1 MDMTGALTDLIKGFI
16 AFTPNLLGALIV
28 LLVGYIIAR
37 ILRKVIKKLLEKAK
51 IDVLGEKLNSIEI
64 VAKANYKISLSTVFS
79 KLIYFIIMLFVWV
92 AATDVLG
99 MEAISNLVTDIFN
112 FIPNLLVAFIILIIG
127 MLLAD
132 LIRKAVKTTCES
144 LGIPSANVIATL
156 VFYFIFINIVIS
168 ALSQA
173 KINVE
178 FLSQNIS
185 LVIGGAV
192 LAFAIGYGLASKDI
206 LSNLL
211 ASFYSK
217 KMFEIG
223 EIVKIDGV
231 EGEVIDIDRANITLM
246 SGGKKT
252 IIPFKTA
259 ITHKIEKN
267 V

>member
-1 MDMTGALTDLIKGFI
+1 MDMTGALTDLLKGFVDFI
-16 AFTPNLLGALIV
+16 PNLLGAIVV

-37 ILRKVIKKLLEKAK
+37 ILRKVVRKLLEKAK
-51 IDVLGEKLNSIEI
+51 IDKLGEKLASIEI
-64 VAKANYKISLSTVFS
+64 VDKSNIKIVLSEILS
-79 KLIYFIIMLFVWV
+79 KVVYFILMLFVWV

-127 MLLAD
+127 LLLAD
-132 LIRKAVKTTCES
+132 LIRKAVKTACDS
-144 LGIPSANVIATL
+144 FGIPASKIISTL

-192 LAFAIGYGLASKDI
+192 LAFAIGYGLASKDV
-206 LSNLL
+206 LSNFL
-211 ASFYSK
+211 ASLYGK
-217 KMFEIG
+217 GMFEVG
-223 EIVKIDGV
+223 EKVTIDGE
-231 EGEVIDIDRANITLM
+231 EGEVIDIDRSSITLLTKD
-246 SGGKKT
+246 KKV
-252 IIPFKTA
+252 IIPFSRA
-259 ITHKIEKN
+259 INNKIEKTI
-267 V
+267 